1 MKFRKYRK
9 GTFKIMNTPENYD
22 QTAIN
27 RWRLVLGSLSD
38 QNLQFGGEADNIQS
52 FENMEQLLDYLY
64 SRSQGDDVR
73 TGERSA
79 SLADTV
85 LTAAEWITKVRNLFP
100 NRTAE
105 VLEKHALDEFQ
116 MTELLTDKEV
126 LEQMQPDMNLLKS
139 VLQLKH
145 LMKGEVLETA
155 KRIARQVADDIRHK
169 LENDIRRSVLG
180 RIDRNSSSPVHS
192 ARNLD
197 INKTIRRNLKNYDN
211 NSKQIMLKNIYFSN
225 RVKRYN
231 NKRVIIAIDES
242 GSMTGSIIY
251 SAVMAQI
258 ISNLPFAEVKLV
270 IFDTKI
276 VDLSD
281 EADDAAQVLMSVQL
295 GGGTDIGS
303 ALGYCETLVTTPS
316 HTSVIVVTDLYE
328 GAMQSR
334 LLNISRNIIESGAK
348 LNFLTALDEE
358 ARPAYDRNLGQI
370 LADMGAFVGALTPD
384 QLGDYIGRMFS

>member
-1 MKFRKYRK
+1 
-9 GTFKIMNTPENYD
+9 MNTPDNYS

-27 RWRLVLGSLSD
+27 RWRLVLGGLSD
-38 QNLQFGGEADNIQS
+38 QQLQFGNDSNSIQS
-52 FENMEQLLDYLY
+52 FMDMEQLLDYLY
-64 SRSQGDDVR
+64 NRSQGDNIR
-73 TGERSA
+73 TDDRSG

-85 LTAAEWITKVRNLFP
+85 ISTAEWITKVRKLFP
-100 NRTAE
+100 NQTAE
-105 VLEKHALDEFQ
+105 VLEKHALEEFE

-126 LEQMQPDMNLLKS
+126 LEKMHPDMNLLKS
-139 VLQLKH
+139 ILQLKH

-155 KRIARQVADDIRHK
+155 KRIAKQVADEIRHK
-169 LENDIRRSVLG
+169 LENDIRRSVMG

-192 ARNLD
+192 VRNLD
-197 INKTIRRNLKNYDN
+197 INKTIRRNLKNFDTERN
-211 NSKQIMLKNIYFSN
+211 QIILKNIYFSN

-231 NKRVIIAIDES
+231 NNRVIIAIDES

-258 ISNLPFAEVKLV
+258 ISNLPFAEVKLI

-276 VDLSD
+276 VDLSE
-281 EADDAAQVLMSVQL
+281 EADDPAQILMSVQL
-295 GGGTDIGS
+295 GGGTDIGK
-303 ALGYCETLVTTPS
+303 ALGYCETLIATPS

-334 LLNISRNIIESGAK
+334 LLNISRNIIESGAN

-358 ARPAYDRNLGQI
+358 ARPAYNKSLGQI
-370 LADMGAFVGALTPD
+370 LANMGAFVGALTPD
-384 QLGDYIGRMFS
+384 QLGEYIGRMFS

>member
-1 MKFRKYRK
+1 MD
-9 GTFKIMNTPENYD
+9 TPDTYD
-22 QTAIN
+22 QTAVN

-38 QNLQFGGEADNIQS
+38 QQLQFGGDGNNIQS
-52 FENMEQLLDYLY
+52 FMNMEQLLDYLY

-73 TGERSA
+73 TGERSG
-79 SLADTV
+79 SLAETV
-85 LTAAEWITKVRNLFP
+85 LTAAEWITKVRKLFP
-100 NRTAE
+100 NHTAE
-105 VLEKHALDEFQ
+105 VLEKHALEEFE
-116 MTELLTDKEV
+116 MTELLTDNEV

-145 LMKGEVLETA
+145 LMKGKVLETA

-197 INKTIRRNLKNYDN
+197 IQKTIRRNLKNYD
-211 NSKQIMLKNIYFSN
+211 SESQQIILKNIYFSN
-225 RVKRYN
+225 RVRRYN

-303 ALGYCETLVTTPS
+303 ALGYCETLITTPS

-334 LLNISRNIIESGAK
+334 LLNISKNIIESGAK

-370 LADMGAFVGALTPD
+370 LANMGAFVGALTPD

>member
-1 MKFRKYRK
+1 
-9 GTFKIMNTPENYD
+9 MNTPDSYD
-22 QTAIN
+22 QTAVN

-38 QNLQFGGEADNIQS
+38 QQLQFGGDGNNIQS
-52 FENMEQLLDYLY
+52 FMDMEQLLDYLY

-73 TGERSA
+73 TGERSG

-85 LTAAEWITKVRNLFP
+85 LTASEWITKVRKLFP
-100 NRTAE
+100 NHTAE
-105 VLEKHALDEFQ
+105 VLEKHALEEFE

-155 KRIARQVADDIRHK
+155 KRIARQVADEIRHK

-197 INKTIRRNLKNYDN
+197 IKKTIRRNLKNYD
-211 NSKQIMLKNIYFSN
+211 SESQQIMLKNIYFSN
-225 RVKRYN
+225 RVRRYN

-281 EADDAAQVLMSVQL
+281 EADDPAQVLMSVQL

-303 ALGYCETLVTTPS
+303 ALGYCETLINTPS

-328 GAMQSR
+328 GAMYSR

-358 ARPAYDRNLGQI
+358 AKPAYDRNLGQI
-370 LADMGAFVGALTPD
+370 LANMGAFVGALTPD

>member
-1 MKFRKYRK
+1 
-9 GTFKIMNTPENYD
+9 MNTPDNYD
-22 QTAIN
+22 QTAVN

-38 QNLQFGGEADNIQS
+38 QQLQFGGDGHNIQS
-52 FENMEQLLDYLY
+52 FMDMEQLLDYLY

-73 TGERSA
+73 TGERSG
-79 SLADTV
+79 SLAETV

-100 NRTAE
+100 NHTAE

-197 INKTIRRNLKNYDN
+197 INKTIRRNLKNYD
-211 NSKQIMLKNIYFSN
+211 SDSQQIMLKNIYFSN

-258 ISNLPFAEVKLV
+258 ISNLPFAEVKLI

-303 ALGYCETLVTTPS
+303 ALGYCETLITTPS

-370 LADMGAFVGALTPD
+370 LANMGAFVGALTPD

>member
-1 MKFRKYRK
+1 
-9 GTFKIMNTPENYD
+9 MNTPDNYS

-27 RWRLVLGSLSD
+27 RWRLVLGGLSD
-38 QNLQFGGEADNIQS
+38 QQLQFGNDGNSIKS
-52 FENMEQLLDYLY
+52 FMDMEQLLDYLY
-64 SRSQGDDVR
+64 NRSQGDNIR
-73 TGERSA
+73 TDDRSG

-85 LTAAEWITKVRNLFP
+85 ISTAEWITKVRKLFP
-100 NRTAE
+100 NQTAE
-105 VLEKHALDEFQ
+105 VLEKHALEEFE

-126 LEQMQPDMNLLKS
+126 LEKMHPDMNLLKS
-139 VLQLKH
+139 ILQLKH

-155 KRIARQVADDIRHK
+155 KRIAKQVADEIRHK
-169 LENDIRRSVLG
+169 LENDIRRSVMG

-192 ARNLD
+192 VRNLD
-197 INKTIRRNLKNYDN
+197 INKTIRRNLKNFDTERN
-211 NSKQIMLKNIYFSN
+211 QIILKNIYFSN

-231 NKRVIIAIDES
+231 NNRVIIAIDER

-258 ISNLPFAEVKLV
+258 ISNLPFAEVKLI

-276 VDLSD
+276 VDLSE
-281 EADDAAQVLMSVQL
+281 EADDPAQILMSVQL
-295 GGGTDIGS
+295 GGGTDIGK
-303 ALGYCETLVTTPS
+303 ALGYCETLIATPS

-334 LLNISRNIIESGAK
+334 LLNISRNIIESGAN

-358 ARPAYDRNLGQI
+358 ARPAYNKSLGQI
-370 LADMGAFVGALTPD
+370 LANMGAFVGALTPD
-384 QLGDYIGRMFS
+384 QLGEYIGRMFS

>member
-1 MKFRKYRK
+1 
-9 GTFKIMNTPENYD
+9 MNTPDNYS

-27 RWRLVLGSLSD
+27 RWRLVLGGLSD
-38 QNLQFGGEADNIQS
+38 QQLQFGNDGNSIQS
-52 FENMEQLLDYLY
+52 FMDMEQLLDYLY
-64 SRSQGDDVR
+64 NRSQGDNVR
-73 TGERSA
+73 SDDRSG

-85 LTAAEWITKVRNLFP
+85 ISTAEWITKVRKLFP
-100 NRTAE
+100 NQTAE
-105 VLEKHALDEFQ
+105 VLEKHALEEFE

-126 LEQMQPDMNLLKS
+126 LEKMHPDMNLLKS
-139 VLQLKH
+139 ILQLKH

-155 KRIARQVADDIRHK
+155 KRIAKQVADEIRHK
-169 LENDIRRSVLG
+169 LENDIRRSVMG

-192 ARNLD
+192 VRNLD
-197 INKTIRRNLKNYDN
+197 INKTIRRNLKNFDTERN
-211 NSKQIMLKNIYFSN
+211 QIILKNIYFSN

-231 NKRVIIAIDES
+231 NNRVIIAIDES

-258 ISNLPFAEVKLV
+258 ISNLPFAEVKLI

-276 VDLSD
+276 VDLSE
-281 EADDAAQVLMSVQL
+281 EADDPAQILMSVQL
-295 GGGTDIGS
+295 GGGTDIGK
-303 ALGYCETLVTTPS
+303 ALGYCETLIATPS

-334 LLNISRNIIESGAK
+334 LLNISRNIIESGAN

-358 ARPAYDRNLGQI
+358 ARPAYNKSLGQI
-370 LADMGAFVGALTPD
+370 LANIGAFVGALTPD
-384 QLGDYIGRMFS
+384 QLGEYIGRMFS

>member
-1 MKFRKYRK
+1 
-9 GTFKIMNTPENYD
+9 MNTPDNYS

-27 RWRLVLGSLSD
+27 RWRLVLGGLSD
-38 QNLQFGGEADNIQS
+38 QQLQFGNDGNSIKS
-52 FENMEQLLDYLY
+52 FMDMEQLLDYLY
-64 SRSQGDDVR
+64 NRSQGDNVR
-73 TGERSA
+73 SDDRSG

-85 LTAAEWITKVRNLFP
+85 ISTAEWITKVRKLFP
-100 NRTAE
+100 NQTAE
-105 VLEKHALDEFQ
+105 VLEKHALEEFE

-126 LEQMQPDMNLLKS
+126 LEKMHPDMNLLKS
-139 VLQLKH
+139 ILQLKH

-155 KRIARQVADDIRHK
+155 KRIAKQVADEIRHK
-169 LENDIRRSVLG
+169 LENDIRRSVMG

-192 ARNLD
+192 VRNLD
-197 INKTIRRNLKNYDN
+197 INKTIRRNLKNFDTERN
-211 NSKQIMLKNIYFSN
+211 QIILKNIYFSN

-231 NKRVIIAIDES
+231 NNRVIIAIDES

-258 ISNLPFAEVKLV
+258 ISNLPFAEVKLI

-276 VDLSD
+276 VDLSE
-281 EADDAAQVLMSVQL
+281 EADDPAQILMSVQL
-295 GGGTDIGS
+295 GGGTDIGK
-303 ALGYCETLVTTPS
+303 ALGYCETLIATPS

-334 LLNISRNIIESGAK
+334 LLNISRNIIESGAN

-358 ARPAYDRNLGQI
+358 ARPAYNKSLGQI
-370 LADMGAFVGALTPD
+370 LANMGAFVGALTPD
-384 QLGDYIGRMFS
+384 QLGEYIGRMFS